1 MQEPFDQGQTVSRK
15 GPGEFLRKARGRL
28 GLEPENVAQML
39 HLSPQQ
45 IEAIEADDFDQLPE
59 PTYVRGYL
67 RSYSQLV
74 SVDPEAVIK
83 TYNDAIGGWKTATYS
98 GLATEK
104 QVTSKDNVVRFATIG
119 VIGIVIG
126 LAVVWWLGEEETPA
140 VVPAPTEVAAVPTAP
155 EETKPAG
162 PAEGLVEPEAE
173 KAEASAVPTAPEPV
187 APAATADEASAVELE
202 PTPQPA
208 ELAKPAAAQPP
219 MPTTPVAEVKK
230 PAPEI
235 DVPAGTRSKLVLRT
249 RGASWADI
257 RDADDNKLLYETVAA
272 GREITI
278 EGESPIHVFLGNAD
292 AVSVEFNG
300 VDYDF
305 SSHKNGLTARF
316 VLGKTR
322 SADGVG
328 DNP

>member
-15 GPGEFLRKARGRL
+15 GPGEFLRKARGKL

-45 IEAIEADDFDQLPE
+45 VEAIEADDFDQLPE

-83 TYNDAIGGWKTATYS
+83 AYNDAIGGWKTATYS

-104 QVTSKDNVVRFATIG
+104 QVTSKDNVVRFATMG

-126 LAVVWWLGEEETPA
+126 LAVIWWLGEEEAP
-140 VVPAPTEVAAVPTAP
+140 VVAPAPTEVAAVPSASD
-155 EETKPAG
+155 ETETTG
-162 PAEGLVEPEAE
+162 PATDEVEPEVKE
-173 KAEASAVPTAPEPV
+173 AEASAVPAPESAV
-187 APAATADEASAVELE
+187 PAITANEASAVETE
-202 PTPQPA
+202 PAPQPT
-208 ELAKPAAAQPP
+208 ELVKPAVAPP
-219 MPTTPVAEVKK
+219 PVPSSTPVAEVKK

-235 DVPAGTRSKLVLRT
+235 AVPAGTRSKLILRT

-316 VLGKTR
+316 VLGK
-322 SADGVG
+322 SNPADSG